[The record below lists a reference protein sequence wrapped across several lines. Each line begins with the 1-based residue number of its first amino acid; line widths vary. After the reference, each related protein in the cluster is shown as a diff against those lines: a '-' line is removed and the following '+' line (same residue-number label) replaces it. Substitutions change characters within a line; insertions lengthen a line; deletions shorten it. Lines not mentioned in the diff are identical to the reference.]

1 MWICS
6 VFWVCPKFHSSF
18 IMLSLFLSLAPARAL
33 SFCVCS
39 TQSVHRHTFTRI
51 LFPFRLCSNSRSLC
65 DGCFL
70 PCQIYISNRRMPL
83 LFIDFLW
90 KMACFEYNWNVC
102 IYGCIQTKNRIY
114 LQWRGTDFNY
124 RYTTYLYV
132 YIYFTNGTNEHY
144 AILIFPHFMHSSQC
158 PLVHIWF
165 HLFIMN
171 SLLFP
176 LIVHEYEYEF
186 EYMTIWDCML
196 PTWWLCV
203 WIDHNIRCR

>member
-1 MWICS
+1 MSKI
-6 VFWVCPKFHSSF
+6 SF
-18 IMLSLFLSLAPARAL
+18 IVYVGLSCSYCVYSAKRAQ
-33 SFCVCS
+33 
-39 TQSVHRHTFTRI
+39 THIFTRI

-70 PCQIYISNRRMPL
+70 PCQIHISNRRMPL

-158 PLVHIWF
+158 CAYMISSVHNEF
-165 HLFIMN
+165 N
-171 SLLFP
+171 SISFDF
-176 LIVHEYEYEF
+176 ES
-186 EYMTIWDCML
+186 EYM
-196 PTWWLCV
+196 
-203 WIDHNIRCR
+203 R